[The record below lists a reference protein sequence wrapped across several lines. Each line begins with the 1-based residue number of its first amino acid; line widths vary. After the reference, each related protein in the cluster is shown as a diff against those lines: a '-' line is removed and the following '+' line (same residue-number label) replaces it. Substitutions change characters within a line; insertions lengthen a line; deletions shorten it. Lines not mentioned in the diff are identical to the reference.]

1 MQPRLAT
8 LCARNNVLSRLPP
21 ELGECSLLQSVC
33 VRGNAIRDITFELS
47 GLKKLKDLELDD
59 NPLDDPKIKKMC
71 KNGAAGLIKEIVP
84 YLKKRGKTAAS
95 QPLARTTAAD
105 AAAAAAAAPKPAA
118 TPAPAPAAPAPV
130 AAPSH
135 GDDGDDDEDG
145 GKKLSKKDRAKLERR
160 ALEEK
165 QRAAA
170 VALAQKAA
178 QEPASRAT
186 ADDEDGDAGG
196 SDDEDEAELVRRRKG
211 AGSFLYALDPAERE
225 RLEREDAERL
235 RKAAEEKAAREAA
248 ARAKEE
254 EEEASEAEK
263 RMKAL
268 ALKEAKSEG
277 IAWVFTAGVIQK
289 VPAST
294 LPANSVA
301 RVKAAQSGG
310 GGSETFYE
318 LVCELPGIMVGRI
331 IGKGGAT
338 IKEVTQRSGARISID
353 NAAPGFAHLQVS
365 GRPEALESARMRI
378 NNALASKR

>member
-1 MQPRLAT
+1 
-8 LCARNNVLSRLPP
+8 
-21 ELGECSLLQSVC
+21 LLQSVC
-33 VRGNAIRDITFELS
+33 VRGNSIRDIPFELS

-95 QPLARTTAAD
+95 QPLPRATSAD
-105 AAAAAAAAPKPAA
+105 AAAAAVSAPKPAA
-118 TPAPAPAAPAPV
+118 APAPAPAAPAPV
-130 AAPSH
+130 VAPSQ
-135 GDDGDDDEDG
+135 GDDDDDDDG

-178 QEPASRAT
+178 QEPVSRAT
-186 ADDEDGDAGG
+186 ADDDAEDADGSG
-196 SDDEDEAELVRRRKG
+196 SDDEDEAEMVRRRKG

-235 RKAAEEKAAREAA
+235 RQAAEEKAAREAA

-254 EEEASEAEK
+254 EEEADEAEK

-294 LPANSVA
+294 LPVGSAA
-301 RVKAAQSGG
+301 RLKAAKSG

-338 IKEVTQRSGARISID
+338 IKEVTQRSGARISISD
-353 NAAPGFAHLQVS
+353 NAAPGFAHLQVAGS
-365 GRPEALESARMRI
+365 PQALESARMLI

>member
-33 VRGNAIRDITFELS
+33 VRGNAIRDIPFALS

-105 AAAAAAAAPKPAA
+105 AAAAVAAAPKPAA

-178 QEPASRAT
+178 QEPVSRAT

-338 IKEVTQRSGARISID
+338 IKEVTRRSGARISID
-353 NAAPGFAHLQVS
+353 NAAPGFAHLHVS
-365 GRPEALESARMRI
+365 GRPEALESARMLI